1 MFKELKRDQ
10 IRKIEKEY
18 SLGRQREINTGIGEK
33 LKRNAGRDKW
43 YKWFDKGNAR
53 GSFLREE
60 REMNTGGGRGHPY
73 NNNMESWDCHRKS

>member
-1 MFKELKRDQ
+1 LKEDIWKNNEVPKLFKELKRDQ

-43 YKWFDKGNAR
+43 YK
-53 GSFLREE
+53 
-60 REMNTGGGRGHPY
+60 
-73 NNNMESWDCHRKS
+73 